1 MRDFRE
7 KLAFRLDY
15 GEILLVFRCHHALE
29 HDPAIRDIVV
39 NRQINPAETAVGNR
53 AHNFVLIRHDIAGF
67 QARRRLIRRAN
78 LLITHY
84 CIARILRCDVRQVH
98 HAVGDGAS
106 TVRSR
111 SLPAK
116 VLQRFPVRGHRRI
129 WCLGAGLGRH
139 A

>member
-7 KLAFRLDY
+7 ELAFRLDY

-29 HDPAIRDIVV
+29 HDPTIRDIVV
-39 NRQINPAETAVGNR
+39 NRQVNPAEPAVGNR
-53 AHNFVLIRHDIAGF
+53 AHDLVLIRHDIAGF
-67 QARRRLIRRAN
+67 QARRRLIRRSN

-98 HAVGDGAS
+98 HAVGDSAS
-106 TVRSR
+106 AVCIRSP
-111 SLPAK
+111 PAE

-129 WCLGAGLGRH
+129 WRLGAGLGRR